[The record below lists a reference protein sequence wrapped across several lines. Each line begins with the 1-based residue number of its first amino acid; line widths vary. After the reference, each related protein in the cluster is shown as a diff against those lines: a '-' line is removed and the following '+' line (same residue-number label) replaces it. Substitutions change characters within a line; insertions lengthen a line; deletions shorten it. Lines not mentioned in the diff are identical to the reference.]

1 MGMKFLLFF
10 GGGGGAGRGVTEKV
24 PQSAEKRTTILPII
38 SRSNGNQKMKFGLLM
53 KYNIR
58 NIFLQKSYRNSSKE
72 NSFRPLFVFMYGKSK
87 WSAP

>member
-1 MGMKFLLFF
+1 MKFLLFW
-10 GGGGGAGRGVTEKV
+10 GGGVGGAGRGVTEKV

>member
-1 MGMKFLLFF
+1 MGLKFLLFWW
-10 GGGGGAGRGVTEKV
+10 GGAGRGVTEKV

>member
-1 MGMKFLLFF
+1 M
-10 GGGGGAGRGVTEKV
+10 TEKV

>member
-10 GGGGGAGRGVTEKV
+10 GGAGRGVTEKV